1 MRNILRFMVVALL
14 AGATLAP
21 ADKKDD
27 QLLEISRDI
36 GDLSEKVRDLQKSQ
50 AAQAKDIESLRGL
63 IQQAVAASAQTS
75 QDMAALKTALTSAL
89 NAALADQQTKLSQS
103 IGVPLGS
110 RIDTLSTSVDQLNT
124 SFGAMN
130 DRISALDKKLN
141 NINDKVSTINQP
153 PPQPPSA
160 PAAAVTV
167 PDLNTNSA
175 CPGVTKSGLQEAA
188 TADYYSAKDELAL
201 TELRNYVKCFPMD
214 AWAPNAGYLM
224 GMIYFRG
231 KDYESA
237 TEAFQA
243 VIENYPANNQAQ
255 DALFQ
260 KAKSLEMWPG
270 HKKDAIDAF
279 TEFINEYKVNDNVP
293 AAKAELKK
301 LTTAPSAPGKANAK
315 QRPPA
320 SKQQP

>member
-1 MRNILRFMVVALL
+1 MRNILRFTVVALL
-14 AGATLAP
+14 AGAALAP

-50 AAQAKDIESLRGL
+50 AAQAKDMESLRGL
-63 IQQAVAASAQTS
+63 IQQAVAASTQTS
-75 QDMAALKTALTSAL
+75 QDMTALKTALTNTL

-110 RIDTLSTSVDQLNT
+110 RIDTLSTSFDQLNT

-160 PAAAVTV
+160 PTAVAV
-167 PDLNTNSA
+167 PDPNTNSA

-188 TADYYSAKDELAL
+188 TADYYSAKDEIAL
-201 TELRNYVKCFPMD
+201 MELGNYVKCFPMD
-214 AWAPNAGYLM
+214 AWAPNAGYVM
-224 GMIYFRG
+224 GMIWFRG

-237 TEAFQA
+237 TEAFQK
-243 VIENYPANNQAQ
+243 VIDNYPANNQAQ

-260 KAKSLEMWPG
+260 KARSLEMWPG
-270 HKKDAIDAF
+270 HKKEAIEAF
-279 TEFINEYKVNDNVP
+279 TEFINTYKVNDNIP

-301 LTTAPSAPGKANAK
+301 LTTAPSAPNKNNAK
-315 QRPPA
+315 QRPPL
-320 SKQQP
+320 SRQP

>member
-1 MRNILRFMVVALL
+1 MRNTLRFTVVALL

-63 IQQAVAASAQTS
+63 VQQAVAASAQTS
-75 QDMAALKTALTSAL
+75 QDMAALKTALTNTL

-110 RIDTLSTSVDQLNT
+110 RIDTLSTSFDQLNT

-130 DRISALDKKLN
+130 DRIGALDKKLN

-160 PAAAVTV
+160 PTAVAV
-167 PDLNTNSA
+167 PDPNTNSA
-175 CPGVTKSGLQEAA
+175 CPGVTKTGLQQAA
-188 TADYYSAKDELAL
+188 QSDYYTARDDLAL
-201 TELRNYVKCFPMD
+201 KELGDYVKCFPMD
-214 AWAPNAGYLM
+214 AWAPNAGYLL

-260 KAKSLEMWPG
+260 EAKSLEMWPG
-270 HKKDAIDAF
+270 HKKEAIEAF
-279 TEFINEYKVNDNVP
+279 TEFINTYKVNDNVP

-301 LTTAPSAPGKANAK
+301 LTTAPSAPGKNNAK
-315 QRPPA
+315 QRPA
-320 SKQQP
+320 LSKQP